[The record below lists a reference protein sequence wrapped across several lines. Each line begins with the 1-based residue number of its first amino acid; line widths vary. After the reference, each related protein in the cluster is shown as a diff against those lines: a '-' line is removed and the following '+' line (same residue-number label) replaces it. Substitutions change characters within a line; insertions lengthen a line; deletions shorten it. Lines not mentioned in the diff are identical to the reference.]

1 MAFERATTVKQV
13 DSHTYSADFQED
25 WCIGA
30 GKSRCRP
37 AFDPTYV
44 LPLHSAHSPRSLSIA
59 LSSFVGASS
68 GLLRPYTSYA
78 GMLITGDSPTRWLR
92 NFNNPSKYIRHETFP
107 KTYLSPNLSTS
118 LQKAVKKH
126 FETTLSKQDQ
136 PHTLA
141 LHLDFLRRTQTGP
154 AKFTIKDVK
163 LGRQTSVVHIT
174 LSQDGREEVVG

>member
-30 GKSRCRP
+30 GKLRCRP

-107 KTYLSPNLSTS
+107 KTYLSPNLFHFSPESRQEAFRNNFEQTRSTTYPRPTS
-118 LQKAVKKH
+118 RLPPKNTNRPSKIHNQRCQ
-126 FETTLSKQDQ
+126 TRTPDLSR
-136 PHTLA
+136 PHHA
-141 LHLDFLRRTQTGP
+141 LSRW
-154 AKFTIKDVK
+154 A
-163 LGRQTSVVHIT
+163 
-174 LSQDGREEVVG
+174 